1 MKKNFYNN
9 TEKFRQ
15 AEVIAY
21 PENMIPDWQDKIGE
35 VLQVPCCYI
44 IHDKDNV
51 FDDEEP
57 RKIHVHI
64 WLVWNNTVRLSVFL
78 KHVNRLSVDQEKNP
92 CASTV
97 QPVLYPEQAY
107 KYMLHADDKSIA
119 LGKHL
124 YDKEERKCINNFD
137 IGVLVELNKV
147 VVQELKCKISDLI
160 LDLQFQDCSLVYQYI
175 RSEFGV
181 SSYEMAVFQNYIN
194 YFDKIVTGVWK
205 KYQREN
211 EKNKSQ

>member
-1 MKKNFYNN
+1 ML
-9 TEKFRQ
+9 FRS
-15 AEVIAY
+15 
-21 PENMIPDWQDKIGE
+21 
-35 VLQVPCCYI
+35 I

-57 RKIHVHI
+57 RKVHVHI

-78 KHVNRLSVDQEKNP
+78 KHVNRLSVDQENRP

-107 KYMLHADDKSIA
+107 KYMIHADDKSIA

-124 YDKEERKCINNFD
+124 YDKEDRKCINNFD